1 MLELI
6 SSNATIELISE
17 ILFKVSALSG
27 EVGSLP
33 DIFSKNLHL
42 IRV

>member
-6 SSNATIELISE
+6 SSNSTIELISE

-27 EVGSLP
+27 EVGNLP
-33 DIFSKNLHL
+33 DIFAKNLHF
-42 IRV
+42 IKI